1 MSWLLSN
8 PDRPYLDSSKTDVMK
23 TWKKHGFVPPSETK
37 ESKTYALEDVH
48 EMQHQQTPLSIQ
60 STQRG

>member
-1 MSWLLSN
+1 
-8 PDRPYLDSSKTDVMK
+8 MK

-37 ESKTYALEDVH
+37 ESKNHALEDLH